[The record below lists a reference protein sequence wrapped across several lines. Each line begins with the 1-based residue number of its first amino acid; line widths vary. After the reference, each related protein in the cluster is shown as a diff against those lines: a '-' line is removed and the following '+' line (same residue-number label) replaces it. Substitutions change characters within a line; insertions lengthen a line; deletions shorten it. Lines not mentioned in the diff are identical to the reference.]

1 MNGGSLMA
9 KESSFDI
16 VSKIDMAEVTNAINL
31 TMKEI
36 QNRYDFKGSKS
47 DVKLEGDELV
57 LISDDEF
64 KMSQL
69 KNVLLGK
76 LIKRGV
82 PIKNLQYGKM
92 ENAFGGNVRQRAK
105 LIQGIDKDNA
115 KKINTIIKNTGL
127 KVKSQIQDD
136 QIRVTGKSRD
146 DLQKIIAVI
155 READLPL
162 DVQFI
167 NYR

>member
-1 MNGGSLMA
+1 MEVIMA
-9 KESSFDI
+9 KDSSFDI
-16 VSKIDMAEVTNAINL
+16 VSQVDLSEVTNGI
-31 TMKEI
+31 TMATKEI
-36 QNRYDFKGSKS
+36 KTRYDFKGSKS
-47 DVKLEGDELV
+47 EISLENEELV

-64 KMSQL
+64 KLEQL
-69 KNVLLGK
+69 KDVLISK

-82 PIKNLQYGKM
+82 PTRNISYGKI
-92 ENAFGGNVRQRAK
+92 ENASGGTVRQRAK

-115 KKINTIIKNTGL
+115 KKLNTIIKNTGL

-136 QIRVTGKSRD
+136 QLRVSGKNRN
-146 DLQKIIAVI
+146 DLQQIISAI
-155 READLPL
+155 RSADLPI

>member
-1 MNGGSLMA
+1 MA
-9 KESSFDI
+9 KDSSFDI
-16 VSKIDMAEVTNAINL
+16 VSQVDLSEVTNGI
-31 TMKEI
+31 TMATKEI
-36 QNRYDFKGSKS
+36 KTRYDFKGSKS
-47 DVKLEGDELV
+47 EISLENEELV

-64 KMSQL
+64 KLEQL
-69 KNVLLGK
+69 KDVLISK

-82 PIKNLQYGKM
+82 PTRNISYGKI
-92 ENAFGGNVRQRAK
+92 ENSSGGTVRQRAK

-115 KKINTIIKNTGL
+115 KKLNTIIKNTGL

-136 QIRVTGKSRD
+136 QLRVSGKNRD
-146 DLQKIIAVI
+146 DLQQIISAI
-155 READLPL
+155 RSADLPI

>member
-1 MNGGSLMA
+1 MA

-31 TMKEI
+31 TLKEI
-36 QNRYDFKGSKS
+36 QNRYDFKGSNS

-69 KNVLLGK
+69 KDVLGK

-155 READLPL
+155 RETDLPL

>member
-1 MNGGSLMA
+1 MA

-47 DVKLEGDELV
+47 DVKLEDDELV

-69 KNVLLGK
+69 KDVLLSK
-76 LIKRGV
+76 LIKRSV
-82 PIKNLQYGKM
+82 PIKNL
-92 ENAFGGNVRQRAK
+92 
-105 LIQGIDKDNA
+105 
-115 KKINTIIKNTGL
+115 
-127 KVKSQIQDD
+127 
-136 QIRVTGKSRD
+136 
-146 DLQKIIAVI
+146 
-155 READLPL
+155 
-162 DVQFI
+162 
-167 NYR
+167 

>member
-1 MNGGSLMA
+1 MEVIMA
-9 KESSFDI
+9 KDSSFDV
-16 VSKIDMAEVTNAINL
+16 VSQVDLSEVTNGI
-31 TMKEI
+31 TMATKEI
-36 QNRYDFKGSKS
+36 KTRYDFKGSKS
-47 DVKLEGDELV
+47 EISLENEELV

-64 KMSQL
+64 KLEQL
-69 KNVLLGK
+69 KDVLISK

-82 PIKNLQYGKM
+82 PTRNISYGKI
-92 ENAFGGNVRQRAK
+92 ENASGGTVRQRAK

-115 KKINTIIKNTGL
+115 KKLNSIIKNTGL

-136 QIRVTGKSRD
+136 QLRVSGKNRD
-146 DLQKIIAVI
+146 DLQQIISAI
-155 READLPL
+155 RSADLPI